1 MRQIA
6 SKQEG
11 TGLVNLGSNEIQ
23 ARRKTPKITLKI
35 RIAYF
40 ILRKKDLTHPSY
52 SCICRKRKKTTKKT
66 HARSPTSNK
75 SISPWKFKAE
85 PTTTSHTIRMIR
97 ACARMF
103 VCKSAYLE
111 IEKFPYRHG
120 HFPMDKYKMNALYA
134 KMVYMC
140 RNVMK
145 MLFLLSACDNISKFT
160 CEYSKVTPV
169 LVCYTLRVY
178 VCACACAC
186 AWVP

>member
-11 TGLVNLGSNEIQ
+11 TGLVNLGSNEIR
-23 ARRKTPKITLKI
+23 ARRKTPKIPLKI

-140 RNVMK
+140 WNVMK

-178 VCACACAC
+178 VCACA
-186 AWVP
+186 WVP